1 MCLQFVMGSLV
12 SHLSRPKK
20 EYFTCLTI
28 RYENL
33 ISSYVVVSEAAST
46 HIKEKTNLFAGVIS
60 ILTTFLTS
68 FTVPYL
74 LKAPYANLGAKVG
87 FIYGSLCTVMVVV
100 AYLFIP
106 ELKGRSL
113 EEVDQLFASGRP
125 LREFKNIQTRPID
138 EPEHVLENSGKNGD
152 VSTSV
157 YIK

>member
-1 MCLQFVMGSLV
+1 M
-12 SHLSRPKK
+12 
-20 EYFTCLTI
+20 
-28 RYENL
+28 
-33 ISSYVVVSEAAST
+33 SEAAST

-60 ILTTFLTS
+60 ILTTFVTS

-125 LREFKNIQTRPID
+125 LREFTKIQTRPVD
-138 EPEHVLENSGKNGD
+138 EPDHVLEDNGKIGK

-157 YIK
+157 LVQ

>member
-1 MCLQFVMGSLV
+1 MGSLV
-12 SHLSRPKK
+12 SYLSRPKK

-28 RYENL
+28 RYKNL

-138 EPEHVLENSGKNGD
+138 EPDHVLEDNGKNGD